1 MASRLPFHIAM
12 IFFFLFFFK
21 GCIMPEVSTN
31 YITSKKLYTLRS
43 LEVAIMP
50 FMAQEL
56 TESEIE
62 DILEEIVDNL
72 SYKGLLK
79 KIILASETEIIKKKN
94 DEMRGNSLAYYIPS
108 RIMYKEIDN
117 DLLEKWQSCWEGYLK
132 HKKIDTNILKEICDK
147 MGVTSIL
154 QFAVTDVR
162 KTKSA
167 HRKTIAETEA
177 EIWYTLFFNDGE
189 ILLVGKSIGS
199 QANAWSGQLQPK
211 PIEAIEPAVDDILD
225 KIPF

>member
-1 MASRLPFHIAM
+1 MASRLLLHIA
-12 IFFFLFFFK
+12 ITFFFLFFFK
-21 GCIMPEVSTN
+21 GCITPEVSTN
-31 YITSKKLYTLRS
+31 YITSKKLYTLRG
-43 LEVAIMP
+43 LDIAIMP
-50 FMAQEL
+50 FIAREL

-62 DILEEIVDNL
+62 DVLEEIVDNL

-79 KIILASETEIIKKKN
+79 KIVIPSETSIIQKKN
-94 DEMRGNSLAYYIPS
+94 EEMRGNSLAFYIPS
-108 RIMYKEIDN
+108 RILYKEIDK
-117 DLLEKWQSCWEGYLK
+117 DLLEKWKLNWEGYLK
-132 HKKIDTNILKEICDK
+132 HKKTDINVIKEICSK

-189 ILLVGKSIGS
+189 ILIVGKSVAS
-199 QANAWSGQLQPK
+199 QANAWSGQMQPK
-211 PIEAIEPAVDDILD
+211 PIEAIEPAIKDILD

>member
-62 DILEEIVDNL
+62 DVYEDIVDDLIDRSLITKIVLPTDPVLMQRKNEEI
-72 SYKGLLK
+72 
-79 KIILASETEIIKKKN
+79 
-94 DEMRGNSLAYYIPS
+94 RGNSLAYYIPTM
-108 RIMYKEIDN
+108 IMCKEIDN

-132 HKKIDTNILKEICDK
+132 HKKIDTNILKEICNK

-189 ILLVGKSIGS
+189 ILIVGKSVAS